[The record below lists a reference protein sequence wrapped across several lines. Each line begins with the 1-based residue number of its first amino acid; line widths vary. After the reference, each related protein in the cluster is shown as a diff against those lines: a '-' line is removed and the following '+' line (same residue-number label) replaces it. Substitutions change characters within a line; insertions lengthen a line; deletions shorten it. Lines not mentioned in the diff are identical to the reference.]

1 MNSSI
6 TSGSC
11 PNMNKRT
18 FPILD
23 QFNITIEATHNPF
36 EIPLENLFSMAARL
50 NKKRSF
56 LFVSKLLGKHIAVN
70 PYTSLLS
77 GAALAVLLYEDLSQ
91 GEDERIAEWKQ
102 RMVEGL
108 IDPDQAR
115 ESYAYLMNAKM
126 TLPEEVRF
134 VGFAET
140 ATALGQ
146 SMYELF
152 ADHATYIHST
162 REYLPELEPD
172 IQFEEEHSHAMS
184 HRCYALDSESL
195 AEGGPLILV
204 DDEITTGNTTLNII
218 RDIQRTY
225 PRKQYYIA
233 SLLDWRTEA
242 DEQKFTALE
251 VELGI
256 TITPLC
262 LLKGKIQVMG
272 EPSIDTS
279 REKPGTESASL
290 IDVLSVAGELE
301 PWAAVSA
308 DSEGNR
314 WSAPY
319 LRYTGRFGIH
329 SSHNVGLDSGISRI
343 AAILRAKRKGQ
354 RTLVMGTGEFMHIPM
369 RVAAEMGDGVMY
381 QSTTRSPIHTV
392 NRPGYAVIAGE
403 GYASPEDPTVR
414 NYIYNVLPGQY
425 DEIFVLMERHMSEE
439 RMQPLL
445 DVLSQLGCKQIYVVY
460 CGVPQ
465 EG

>member
-6 TSGSC
+6 LSGSC
-11 PNMNKRT
+11 PNTNKLT

-23 QFNITIEATHNPF
+23 QFNVTIEATHNPLG
-36 EIPLENLFSMAARL
+36 IPLEILFSMAARL

-77 GAALAVLLYEDLSQ
+77 GAALAVLLYENLSH
-91 GEDERIAEWKQ
+91 GEDKRISEWKQ
-102 RMVEGL
+102 RMVRGL
-108 IDPDQAR
+108 TDPEDAC
-115 ESYAYLMNAKM
+115 EAYEYLIHAEM
-126 TLPEEVRF
+126 TLPEEVKF

-140 ATALGQ
+140 ATALGH

-162 REYLPELEPD
+162 REYLPEIEPD

-195 AEGGPLILV
+195 AEGGPLVLV

-218 RDIQRTY
+218 RDIQRSY
-225 PRKQYYIA
+225 PRKRYYIA
-233 SLLDWRTEA
+233 SLLDWRTDA
-242 DEQKFTALE
+242 DEQRFSALE
-251 VELGI
+251 NELGI

-262 LLKGKIQVMG
+262 LLKGKIQVTG
-272 EPSIDTS
+272 EPSIDAVRKKRVNEPS
-279 REKPGTESASL
+279 SL
-290 IDVLSVAGELE
+290 ISVLSVAGELE
-301 PWAAVSA
+301 QWAAVSA

-314 WSAPY
+314 SSIPY

-329 SSHNVGLDSGISRI
+329 SAHNPILSSGISRI
-343 AAILRAKRKGQ
+343 AALLREKRKGQ

-369 RVAAEMGDGVMY
+369 RIAAEMGDGVLY
-381 QSTTRSPIHTV
+381 QSTTRSPIYTV
-392 NRPGYAVIAGE
+392 NHPGYAVTAGE
-403 GYASPEDPTVR
+403 GYASPEDPSIQ
-414 NYIYNVLPGQY
+414 NYIYNVSPGQY
-425 DEIFVLMERHMSEE
+425 DEIFVLIERHMSEE
-439 RMQPLL
+439 RMQPML
-445 DVLSQLGCKQIYVVY
+445 DVLSRLGCKQIYVVY